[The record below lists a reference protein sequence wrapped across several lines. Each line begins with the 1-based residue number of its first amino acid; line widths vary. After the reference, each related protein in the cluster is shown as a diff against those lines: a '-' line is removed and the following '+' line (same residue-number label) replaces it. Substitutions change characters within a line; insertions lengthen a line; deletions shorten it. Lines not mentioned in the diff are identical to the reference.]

1 MRLIVGLGNPD
12 PEYQWTPHN
21 LGFMAVDELANR
33 HGIRVE
39 RPEGKALLGRG
50 KVAGEEVLLAK
61 PQTYMNLSGISV
73 RELFA
78 KNELDLVDLLVM
90 WDEVQLP
97 LGTIRIHPDGSAGS
111 HNGAKSVISALGTQK
126 FARLRLGCGS
136 ERPLSSRR
144 EHVLRPMK
152 KAELE
157 AAAEMVGEAGDAVEM
172 ILTQGLDAAMTKYNR
187 RKPEGPREPGEPEK
201 K

>member
-33 HGIRVE
+33 AAIRVE
-39 RPEGKALLGRG
+39 RPEGKALVGRG
-50 KVAGEEVLLAK
+50 KLAGEEILLAK

-73 RELFA
+73 RELLA
-78 KNELDLVDLLVM
+78 KYELDIGDLLVM

-111 HNGAKSVISALGTQK
+111 HNGAQSVINALGTQE
-126 FARLRLGCGS
+126 FARLRLGCGPDH
-136 ERPLSSRR
+136 PLNSRR
-144 EHVLRPMK
+144 EHVLRPMR

-157 AAAEMVGEAGDAVEM
+157 VAAEMIDEAGNAVET
-172 ILTQGLDAAMTKYNR
+172 ILREGIDAAMNKFNR
-187 RKPEGPREPGEPEK
+187 RKPIEGEANL
-201 K
+201 

>member
-33 HGIRVE
+33 NGIRVE
-39 RPEGKALLGRG
+39 RPEGKALAGRG
-50 KVAGEEVLLAK
+50 KIAGEDVILAK

-73 RELFA
+73 RELLQ
-78 KNELDLVDLLVM
+78 KYELDVKDLLVL
-90 WDEVQLP
+90 WDEAQLP

-111 HNGAKSVISALGTQK
+111 HNGAKSVIGSIGTQE
-126 FARLRLGCGS
+126 FARLRLGCG
-136 ERPLSSRR
+136 PDHPPNSRK
-144 EHVLRPMK
+144 EYVLRPMK

-157 AAAEMVGEAGDAVEM
+157 IAAEMIGEAGDAVEM
-172 ILTQGLDAAMTKYNR
+172 ILKQGIDAAMNQYNR
-187 RKPEGPREPGEPEK
+187 RKAAESEEPEEK
-201 K
+201 

>member
-33 HGIRVE
+33 GGIRVE
-39 RPEGKALLGRG
+39 RPEGKALAGRG
-50 KVAGEEVLLAK
+50 KIAGEDVVLAK

-73 RELFA
+73 RELLE
-78 KNELDLVDLLVM
+78 KYELDVDDLLVL

-97 LGTIRIHPDGSAGS
+97 WGTIRIHPDGSAGS
-111 HNGAKSVISALGTQK
+111 HNGAKSVIGALGTQE
-126 FARLRLGCGS
+126 FARLRLGCGP
-136 ERPLSSRR
+136 EHPLTSRK

-157 AAAEMVGEAGDAVEM
+157 VAAEMIGEAGDAVEM
-172 ILTQGLDAAMTKYNR
+172 ILTQGIDAAMTKYNR
-187 RKPEGPREPGEPEK
+187 RKPEEPEEPEK

>member
-21 LGFMAVDELANR
+21 LGFMVVDELANR
-33 HGIRVE
+33 NGIRVE
-39 RPEGKALLGRG
+39 RPEGKALVGRG
-50 KVAGEEVLLAK
+50 KVAGEEVVLAK

-73 RELFA
+73 RELLA
-78 KNELDLVDLLVM
+78 KYKLGVEALLVM

-97 LGTIRIHPDGSAGS
+97 VGTIRIHPDGSAGS
-111 HNGAKSVISALGTQK
+111 HNGAKSVISAVGTQE
-126 FARLRLGCGS
+126 FARLRLGCGP
-136 ERPLSSRR
+136 EHPMSSRK
-144 EHVLRPMK
+144 EHVLRPMR

-157 AAAEMVGEAGDAVEM
+157 AAAEMVGQAGDAVEM

-187 RKPEGPREPGEPEK
+187 RRDASASEAAEQE
-201 K
+201 